1 MRRPSSDDDD
11 VHACVECVVDW
22 FAPVRARV
30 LASCTVESG
39 VCGSSCISW
48 CCVLVGG
55 ERCMNG
61 ASPGGL
67 VSFVFFYKSKLRLNV
82 GNRGL
87 AVAESNISI
96 RVLKFGSSRSVDRQ
110 SPKIHSKC
118 SKSTKS
124 HIITR
129 TPKNNRH
136 HPKSPPCA
144 KKSQTSTRAP
154 KFHRPT
160 KIHQHPN

>member
-1 MRRPSSDDDD
+1 MRRPSSDDD

-22 FAPVRARV
+22 FAPVRARPRV
-30 LASCTVESG
+30 VYRREWCMWFILCVGCVGWWRGEVYERGESG
-39 VCGSSCISW
+39 WTC
-48 CCVLVGG
+48 LV
-55 ERCMNG
+55 R
-61 ASPGGL
+61 
-67 VSFVFFYKSKLRLNV
+67 FFYKSKLRLNV
-82 GNRGL
+82 GNREL

-96 RVLKFGSSRSVDRQ
+96 RVLKFGSSRSVDWQ

-124 HIITR
+124 HKITR